1 MAGEHALSPR
11 DTQRLSVLD
20 RRIVACAKNIKV
32 LSRLSWPAEVRT
44 RFLAALAKGSPGLPE
59 VRYETGDLSDNI
71 TELTSICRDLQ
82 GDDHPLST
90 FLRHTAASYVT
101 LCRLLQSAGT
111 PDMLEHALNLYG
123 GPRDPLSG
131 GNLNSLDAA
140 RHFLEISEEYY
151 RNSKLADSEYC
162 LSAQVIKEELTQR
175 LEDVFEAGVVKVVID
190 PHMASKAAAG
200 ATQIRLRGGTSF
212 SEYDLEQLLQ
222 HEAFVHSLTALNGR
236 AQPHFKCLSLGAP
249 RTTAAQEGLAT
260 FSELVTGAIDI
271 SRMERIALRVVAT
284 DMALN
289 GADFI
294 EVFQYFINLGQSELE
309 SFSSAMRIFR
319 GAPLTGG
326 AAFTKDVVY
335 LHGLMEVHTFFRWA
349 MHHQRLGLCRHFF
362 SGRMTIG
369 DTIQLAPLFADGTL
383 TGPRYLPPWMVRTN
397 GLAAYLAFS
406 VFANKISIADLG
418 ENHPF
423 NRISDMGL

>member
-1 MAGEHALSPR
+1 M
-11 DTQRLSVLD
+11 
-20 RRIVACAKNIKV
+20 
-32 LSRLSWPAEVRT
+32 LSRLSWPAEVRAQ
-44 RFLAALAKGSPGLPE
+44 FLAGLARGNPALPE
-59 VRYETGDLSDNI
+59 VQYPTGDLSGSLA
-71 TELTSICRDLQ
+71 ELTAICGELR
-82 GDDHPLST
+82 GEDHP
-90 FLRHTAASYVT
+90 
-101 LCRLLQSAGT
+101 
-111 PDMLEHALNLYG
+111 
-123 GPRDPLSG
+123 
-131 GNLNSLDAA
+131 
-140 RHFLEISEEYY
+140 
-151 RNSKLADSEYC
+151 
-162 LSAQVIKEELTQR
+162 
-175 LEDVFEAGVVKVVID
+175 
-190 PHMASKAAAG
+190 
-200 ATQIRLRGGTSF
+200 
-212 SEYDLEQLLQ
+212 
-222 HEAFVHSLTALNGR
+222 
-236 AQPHFKCLSLGAP
+236 
-249 RTTAAQEGLAT
+249 LAT

-294 EVFQYFINLGQSELE
+294 EVFQYFINLGQSQME

-423 NRISDMGL
+423 NRVSDMGL